1 MTELGILKKRMA
13 ALSAAISEFES
24 SFNGQDEQTVDLK
37 QELNKL
43 NLEDLKDVS
52 AYITELMVR
61 KASGK
66 KTEKMGK
73 RMPLVV
79 KQNMV
84 NKYME
89 SGEPADDVK
98 EEYLVIEQKR
108 PKDRNEDERKKFM
121 DFRNKAQKWFEANFP
136 KDNE

>member
-1 MTELGILKKRMA
+1 MA
-13 ALSAAISEFES
+13 ALSIAISEFES
-24 SFNGQDEQTVDLK
+24 SFNGQDEQAIDLK

-43 NLEDLKDVS
+43 NLDELKNVS

-73 RMPLVV
+73 RMPLVI

-84 NKYME
+84 NKYIE
-89 SGEPADDVK
+89 SGLPAEDVK

-136 KDNE
+136 KNEE

>member
-13 ALSAAISEFES
+13 ALSMAISEFES
-24 SFNGQDEQTVDLK
+24 SFNGQDEQAIDLK

-43 NLEDLKDVS
+43 TLDELKNVS

-73 RMPLVV
+73 RMPLVI

-89 SGEPADDVK
+89 SGEPAQDVK

-136 KDNE
+136 KNEE

>member
-13 ALSAAISEFES
+13 ALSMAISEFES
-24 SFNGQDEQTVDLK
+24 SFNGQDEQAFDLK

-43 NLEDLKDVS
+43 TLDELKNVS

-73 RMPLVV
+73 RMPLVI

-89 SGEPADDVK
+89 SGEAAQDVK

-136 KDNE
+136 KNEE

>member
-1 MTELGILKKRMA
+1 MA
-13 ALSAAISEFES
+13 ALSMAISEFES
-24 SFNGQDEQTVDLK
+24 SFNGQDEQAIDLK

-43 NLEDLKDVS
+43 TLDELKNVS

-73 RMPLVV
+73 RMPLVI

-89 SGEPADDVK
+89 SGEPAQDVK

-136 KDNE
+136 KNEE

>member
-1 MTELGILKKRMA
+1 MA

-24 SFNGQDEQTVDLK
+24 SSNGQDEQTIDLK

-43 NLEDLKDVS
+43 NLEDLKNVS

-66 KTEKMGK
+66 KTERMGK
-73 RMPLVV
+73 RMPLVI

-84 NKYME
+84 NKYIE
-89 SGEPADDVK
+89 SGEPAEDVQA
-98 EEYLVIEQKR
+98 EYLVIEQKR

-121 DFRNKAQKWFEANFP
+121 DFRNKAQKWFEAHFP
-136 KDNE
+136 KNEE